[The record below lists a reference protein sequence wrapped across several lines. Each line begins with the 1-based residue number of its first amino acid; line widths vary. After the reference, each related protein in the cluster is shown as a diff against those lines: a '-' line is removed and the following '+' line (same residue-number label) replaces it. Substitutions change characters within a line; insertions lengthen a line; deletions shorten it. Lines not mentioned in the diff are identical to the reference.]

1 MAAVFVRNPCRFHK
15 VSAYLKC
22 CHQGLHIALLC
33 FQAYY
38 KESLSTTKGNNVAIM
53 CILRNLPMTH
63 FLGMTVGPHSI
74 DLQCLYIM
82 LPGTPQGSV
91 PRLTLFTL
99 FTHDYSATYPTNMVV
114 KSADDTTIVG
124 LIYQ

>member
-1 MAAVFVRNPCRFHK
+1 MAAVFVRIPCRLHK
-15 VSAYLKC
+15 VSAYPKC
-22 CHQGLHIALLC
+22 CHQGLHIDLLC

-38 KESLSTTKGNNVAIM
+38 KESTTKGNNVAIM
-53 CILRNLPMTH
+53 CILRNLPIAH
-63 FLGMTVGPHSI
+63 FLGMTVEPHSI

-91 PRLTLFTL
+91 PSLTLFTL
-99 FTHDYSATYPTNMVV
+99 FTHDCSATYPTNMVV

-124 LIYQ
+124 LIHQ